1 MNSAYMII
9 ALRRISASK
18 NENVGLE
25 KACIRKIVKSNETI
39 EITVNHLKKIIADE
53 KGVWRIYRT
62 VNKRDFDKARKI
74 LMKDLID
81 RPEDLSHKID
91 SHWKSILMKSNCKA
105 DKKFLVDID
114 TKQLETRENVLE
126 ALKSTTILESVET
139 PNGFHFVTEVF
150 DTRLLK
156 DMEDVEIKKDELVF
170 MEMFE
175 NE

>member
-1 MNSAYMII
+1 MNSAYMVI

-39 EITVNHLKKIIADE
+39 DITVNHLKKIIADE

-81 RPEDLSHKID
+81 RPEDLDYKID
-91 SHWKSILMKSNCKA
+91 SHWKSILMKSKCKA
-105 DKKFLVDID
+105 ERKFLVDID
-114 TKQLETRENVLE
+114 TKSTEVLENVLE
-126 ALKSTTILESVET
+126 ALKMTMSDVIDT
-139 PNGFHFVTEVF
+139 PNGYHIVSDCF
-150 DTRLLK
+150 DTRILK
-156 DMEDVEIKKDELVF
+156 DFEDVEVKPDDLVF